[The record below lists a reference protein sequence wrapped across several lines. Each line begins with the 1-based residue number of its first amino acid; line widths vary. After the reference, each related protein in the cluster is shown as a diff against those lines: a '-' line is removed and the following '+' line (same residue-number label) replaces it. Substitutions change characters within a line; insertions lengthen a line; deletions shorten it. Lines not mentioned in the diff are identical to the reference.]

1 MRSTLIMSLKRIPL
15 AGMFPMTALLLL
27 LLLLLGFFQEGLFQ
41 DAPMEEAAGVI
52 LLLLPL
58 LLPLVALGVVYRPAW
73 PSWSWGKPNILAA
86 LKPPVRLWKTE
97 SLTKETAAGAVS
109 CECKIWSVGG
119 RVVVR

>member
-1 MRSTLIMSLKRIPL
+1 M
-15 AGMFPMTALLLL
+15 ALLLL
-27 LLLLLGFFQEGLFQ
+27 LLLLLLVVLVVLVGFFQEGLFQ
-41 DAPMEEAAGVI
+41 DAPIEDDAGVNLL

-58 LLPLVALGVVYRPAW
+58 LPLLLLPFVVAYRPAW

-109 CECKIWSVGG
+109 RTWKVWAV
-119 RVVVR
+119 

>member
-1 MRSTLIMSLKRIPL
+1 V
-15 AGMFPMTALLLL
+15 ALLLL
-27 LLLLLGFFQEGLFQ
+27 LLLLLLVVLVVLVGFFQEGLFQ
-41 DAPMEEAAGVI
+41 DAPIEDDAGVNLLDDAGVNLL

-58 LLPLVALGVVYRPAW
+58 LPLLLLPFVVAYRPAW

-109 CECKIWSVGG
+109 RTWKVWAV
-119 RVVVR
+119 